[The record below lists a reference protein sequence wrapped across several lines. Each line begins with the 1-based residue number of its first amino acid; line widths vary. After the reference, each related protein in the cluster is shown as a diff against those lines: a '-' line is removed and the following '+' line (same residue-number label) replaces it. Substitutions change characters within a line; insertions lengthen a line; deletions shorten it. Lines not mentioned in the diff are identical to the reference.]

1 MEICHACMRAACGLP
16 CAGALRC
23 LWLPALR
30 PHAKLCAYA
39 SSGNGMALSMAARGA
54 LNGGRLELSCNHL
67 YMPAHACRKREYC
80 EVKVGDMSRSCCF
93 LLQPRDLVRS
103 ESLCS
108 TSGLPNCNVINVLP
122 CKKPKCKRT
131 STHEGKFSDWNKKHD
146 KDFRLVWS
154 KNSRIYGSVCTLGSS
169 MTQST
174 V

>member
-1 MEICHACMRAACGLP
+1 MLKFDEPIFLVLGSDGLEKVLGVNCCWRNP
-16 CAGALRC
+16 FRKWTELKSFA
-23 LWLPALR
+23 
-30 PHAKLCAYA
+30 
-39 SSGNGMALSMAARGA
+39 NFF
-54 LNGGRLELSCNHL
+54 RLELSCNHL

-131 STHEGKFSDWNKKHD
+131 STHAGKFVIEIRT
-146 KDFRLVWS
+146 FRVTGTRYVIFYVVW
-154 KNSRIYGSVCTLGSS
+154 
-169 MTQST
+169 T
-174 V
+174 VS

>member
-1 MEICHACMRAACGLP
+1 MPLMLVLPSFPCRVVCSSFAVWRIWRGTQGRTWRGGGAAAAEGEGRWRSGRRRSKFWANGRKAPARLRRCHACMRAACGLP

-80 EVKVGDMSRSCCF
+80 E
-93 LLQPRDLVRS
+93 
-103 ESLCS
+103 
-108 TSGLPNCNVINVLP
+108 
-122 CKKPKCKRT
+122 
-131 STHEGKFSDWNKKHD
+131 SDWNKVRN
-146 KDFRLVWS
+146 FLCCLNGFV
-154 KNSRIYGSVCTLGSS
+154 I
-169 MTQST
+169 
-174 V
+174 